1 MIRLLLVNQE
11 GNAIT
16 PENLATI
23 AELRE
28 AQERAR
34 TLIRECE
41 RLVDQKSPKRAGTG
55 VPYMN

>member
-1 MIRLLLVNQE
+1 MIRLLLVDHE

-16 PENLATI
+16 PEKLETS

-34 TLIRECE
+34 SFIRECE
-41 RLVDQKSPKRAGTG
+41 RLLDLKNPRKASAG
-55 VPYMN
+55 VPYG

>member
-1 MIRLLLVNQE
+1 MIRLTLIDQA

-41 RLVDQKSPKRAGTG
+41 RLVDQKSPKKAGTG